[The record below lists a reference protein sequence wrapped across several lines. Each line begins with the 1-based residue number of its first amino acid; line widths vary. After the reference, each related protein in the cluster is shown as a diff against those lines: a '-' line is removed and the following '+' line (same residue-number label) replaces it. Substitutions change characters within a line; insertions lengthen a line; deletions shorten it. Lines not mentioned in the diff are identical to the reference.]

1 MNRLR
6 IQGIIFSIIA
16 AVVVLVSCFFAP
28 FAADHALFILAGF
41 ILVLG
46 VPHGAFDPLFA
57 DRLYRIRTTLGW
69 VSFVCIYLLLALL
82 VVLLWRAAPLL
93 FLSGFLLISILH
105 FSGDP
110 RTGTAWPARLLYGGA
125 PIILPA
131 LLHGDETM
139 RLFSFLI
146 DPSSAQTLVVALT
159 NLSLPWLMLLLCA
172 SVYQLR
178 VHAITALEMAAVAA
192 LAVVAAPLVSFT
204 VFFCCMHSPRHFLRT
219 WQHTR
224 LYSLKRLLVMALG
237 PLLGVG
243 VLLLG
248 SSALLAETALDTKLM
263 QIIFVG
269 LAALTV
275 PHMVLVE
282 QIRFY
287 GWPKENRHG

>member
-1 MNRLR
+1 MNLLR

-16 AVVVLVSCFFAP
+16 AAVVLASLFFAP
-28 FAADHALFILAGF
+28 FAADHALLILAGL

-46 VPHGAFDPLFA
+46 VPHGALDPLFA
-57 DRLYRIRTTLGW
+57 DRLYRIRTTLDW
-69 VSFVCIYLLLALL
+69 LSFVCIYLLLALL

-110 RTGTAWPARLLYGGA
+110 RTGTPWPLRLLYGGA
-125 PIILPA
+125 PIILPT
-131 LLHGDETM
+131 LLHADETM

-146 DPSSAQTLVVALT
+146 EASSAQQLVMVLT
-159 NLSLPWLMLLLCA
+159 NLSLPWLIFLLCGA
-172 SVYQLR
+172 VYQLR
-178 VHAITALEMAAVAA
+178 IHGITALEMAAVAA

-204 VFFCCMHSPRHFLRT
+204 VFFCCMHSPRHLLRT
-219 WQHTR
+219 WQNTR

-248 SSALLAETALDTKLM
+248 SSALLAETAQDTKLM

-287 GWPKENRHG
+287 GWPKEKTHG